1 MLIIHSIEGLYYA
14 CLPFSTAV
22 RNDVIKLLV
31 SILKSILITWASY
44 VRFKGKQSDNNAGDK
59 YRTKQNE
66 GW

>member
-1 MLIIHSIEGLYYA
+1 MPDTTGLYLDTNLSSA
-14 CLPFSTAV
+14 GLWV
-22 RNDVIKLLV
+22 
-31 SILKSILITWASY
+31 ASY